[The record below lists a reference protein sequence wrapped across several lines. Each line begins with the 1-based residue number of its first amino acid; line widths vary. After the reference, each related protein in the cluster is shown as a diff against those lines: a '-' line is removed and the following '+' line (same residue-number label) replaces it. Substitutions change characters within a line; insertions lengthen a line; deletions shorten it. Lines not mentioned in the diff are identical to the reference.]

1 MSAVRSVQWCLALPL
16 VLALLLATG
25 CSSRPATNAP
35 ATHPVTGKLL
45 DKAGQ
50 PVTTGMLEFSMLQN
64 DVPKTATAELQS
76 DGTFSLTT
84 MNAEGAKFTGA
95 EPGEYRVTYYPLM
108 SAAQTEVPIILP
120 KSQRVEAQPNELHLQ
135 LE

>member
-1 MSAVRSVQWCLALPL
+1 
-16 VLALLLATG
+16 
-25 CSSRPATNAP
+25 
-35 ATHPVTGKLL
+35 
-45 DKAGQ
+45 
-50 PVTTGMLEFSMLQN
+50 
-64 DVPKTATAELQS
+64 
-76 DGTFSLTT
+76 